1 MHIVDQMGRSLTFD
15 HTPVRIV
22 SLVPSQTELL
32 VDLGLQSSL
41 VGITKFCVHPVT
53 LRNEVSV
60 VGGTKQ
66 VHYDKIKAL
75 QPDIILCNK
84 EENTEEMVRILQD
97 IATVHL
103 SDVKTL
109 QDAHN
114 LIIQYGTI
122 FNVTQRA
129 TAITTR
135 IKEEQERFRESIT
148 NPINTLKVG
157 YFIWQEPLMVVGD
170 DTFIHHILEELGFV
184 NAFKNKEGR
193 YPTVTEQDLK
203 DLDYVFLSSEPFPFS
218 EKHIEAFQKKT
229 TAQVVLVDGEYFSW
243 YGSRL
248 IKAFPY
254 FTSLSK
260 RLKL

>member
-1 MHIVDQMGRSLTFD
+1 MHIVDQMGGSLTFD

-60 VGGTKQ
+60 VGGTKH
-66 VHYDKIKAL
+66 VHFDKIKAL

-109 QDAHN
+109 QDAHS

-129 TAITTR
+129 TTIITR

-148 NPINTLKVG
+148 KPINTPKVG
-157 YFIWQEPLMVVGD
+157 YFIWKEPLMVVGD
-170 DTFIHHILEELGFV
+170 DTFIHHLIEELGFI
-184 NAFKNKEGR
+184 NAFKNNEGR
-193 YPTVTEQDLK
+193 YPTVTEEDLK

-218 EKHIEAFQKKT
+218 EKHIEEFQKNT
-229 TAQVVLVDGEYFSW
+229 TAQVILVDGEFFSW

-254 FTSLSK
+254 FASLC
-260 RLKL
+260 RDLKL

>member
-1 MHIVDQMGRSLTFD
+1 MQVVDQMGRSLTFD
-15 HTPVRIV
+15 HTPLRIV

-66 VHYDKIKAL
+66 VHFDKIEAL

-109 QDAHN
+109 KGAYH
-114 LIIQYGTI
+114 LITQYGDI
-122 FNVTQRA
+122 FNVVQVA
-129 TAITTR
+129 TSITTR
-135 IKEEQERFRESIT
+135 IKGEQERFRESVT
-148 NPINTLKVG
+148 NLSKSPKVG

-170 DTFIHHILEELGFV
+170 DTFIHHLIEELGFV
-184 NAFKNKEGR
+184 NAFKNNEGR
-193 YPTVTEQDLK
+193 YPTVTEEDLK
-203 DLDYVFLSSEPFPFS
+203 DLDYIFLSSEPFPFA
-218 EKHIEAFQKKT
+218 EKHMEAFQKKT

-254 FTSLSK
+254 FTSLCK
-260 RLKL
+260 DLKL

>member
-41 VGITKFCVHPVT
+41 VGITKFCVHPVI

-66 VHYDKIKAL
+66 VHFDKIKAL

-129 TAITTR
+129 TTITTR
-135 IKEEQERFRESIT
+135 IKKEQERFRESIT
-148 NPINTLKVG
+148 KPINTPKVG
-157 YFIWQEPLMVVGD
+157 YFIWKEPLMVVGD
-170 DTFIHHILEELGFV
+170 DTFIHHLIEELGFI
-184 NAFKNKEGR
+184 NAFKNNEGR
-193 YPTVTEQDLK
+193 YPTVTEEDLK

-218 EKHIEAFQKKT
+218 EKHIEEFQKNT
-229 TAQVVLVDGEYFSW
+229 TAQVILVDGEFFSW

-254 FTSLSK
+254 FASLC
-260 RLKL
+260 RDLKL